1 MKASRRSRGVY
12 EKGNVR
18 SGIFRFASAVRG
30 VSENERLLRI
40 CEGNNYGEFQTREGG
55 NEARIFHGGFLRD
68 GRRRRVCDGYGAPK
82 IRFGGKCEAKRRCRI
97 HGTAARSLRRG
108 ENAVRFGPGDNETG
122 AFRRQCGE
130 TAENRTAGLKI
141 CRRRGHFWFVA
152 VHSRLLYEKGRTVSV
167 KNG

>member
-1 MKASRRSRGVY
+1 MEYTKKVTSGAGFSVSLPQFEECPRMNDFYGYAREIITENFRRAREETKRGFFTADFSV
-12 EKGNVR
+12 
-18 SGIFRFASAVRG
+18 
-30 VSENERLLRI
+30 
-40 CEGNNYGEFQTREGG
+40 TDGG
-55 NEARIFHGGFLRD
+55 
-68 GRRRRVCDGYGAPK
+68 DGYVTVTVRRKDSDSA
-82 IRFGGKCEAKRRCRI
+82 GKCEAEKKVSHE

-152 VHSRLLYEKGRTVSV
+152 VHSAPII
-167 KNG
+167 